1 MKQRGEP
8 PGGRP
13 ALRQDLTQGSIVNN
27 LWLLSWP
34 IIIGSA
40 LSTLGPTID
49 MIWVG
54 KLGSASVAGVGLAG
68 LSVQLV
74 NSLLMGLFAGLRAMV
89 ARFIG
94 AGDNEGATQVTMQ
107 AITVNTGFSI
117 LMALLGI
124 FFAEQIMSIFGVNP
138 DVVTE
143 GADYLRIQFIG
154 MVAMGLV
161 MMTSSTMQATGDTM
175 NPMRI
180 SIFYR
185 ILHVVLCPFM
195 IFGADFASTVFPH
208 LSNFSGWWPF
218 PALGVSGA
226 AMTGVISQ
234 TLGGAIGLW
243 FLFSGRTRLRLT
255 FRNFRFN
262 ANLIW
267 RLIKIG
273 LPAAVNGMERSVVGL
288 VMMKFIAPF
297 GTPAI
302 AAHTIM
308 TRVEML
314 VMMPGMGFGMA
325 AGVMAGQNMGA
336 NQPARAEKSG
346 WLGVVLTEGMM
357 LICSAAM
364 AIWAPQLV
372 RLFNSE
378 PGVVEIGSTFLR
390 IAAVGFIFMGFAAV
404 LADCLNGVG
413 DTMIPMI
420 AGLVSMWLVQ
430 VPLAYFLPKWELTK
444 DLGVFGVRW
453 AMVAA
458 LAARAIAYVIYFK
471 AGRWKRKKI

>member
-1 MKQRGEP
+1 
-8 PGGRP
+8 
-13 ALRQDLTQGSIVNN
+13 
-27 LWLLSWP
+27 
-34 IIIGSA
+34 
-40 LSTLGPTID
+40 

-94 AGDNEGATQVTMQ
+94 AGDIESAADVTKQ
-107 AITVNTGFSI
+107 AITVNMIFSI
-117 LMALLGI
+117 IMAAIGI
-124 FFAEQIMSIFGVNP
+124 FFAEQILQWFGVNP
-138 DVVTE
+138 DVVTQ
-143 GADYLRIQFIG
+143 GAPYLRIQFIG

-195 IFGADFASTVFPH
+195 IFGADFASKVFPH
-208 LSNFSGWWPF
+208 LSNFSGWWPL
-218 PALGVSGA
+218 PALGVTGA
-226 AMTGVISQ
+226 AMTGVVSQ
-234 TLGGAIGLW
+234 TLGGIIGLW
-243 FLFSGRTRLRLT
+243 YLFSGRTRLHLS
-255 FRNFRFN
+255 FKNFHIN
-262 ANLIW
+262 TNLIW
-267 RLIKIG
+267 RLVKIG

-297 GTPAI
+297 GTMAI

-314 VMMPGMGFGMA
+314 IMMPGMGFGMA
-325 AGVMAGQNMGA
+325 AGVLAGQNMGA

-346 WLGVVLTEGMM
+346 WMGVALTEGTM

-372 RLFNSE
+372 SLFNSE

-413 DTMIPMI
+413 DTLIPMI
-420 AGLVSMWLVQ
+420 AGLVSMWLMQ
-430 VPLAYFLPKWELTK
+430 IPLAYILPKWTG
-444 DLGVFGVRW
+444 LGVFGVRW
-453 AMVAA
+453 AMVVA
-458 LAARAIAYVIYFK
+458 LAARAITYVIYFR

>member
-1 MKQRGEP
+1 
-8 PGGRP
+8 
-13 ALRQDLTQGSIVNN
+13 
-27 LWLLSWP
+27 
-34 IIIGSA
+34 
-40 LSTLGPTID
+40 

-54 KLGSASVAGVGLAG
+54 KLGSSSIAGVGLAG
-68 LSVQLV
+68 LAVQLV

-94 AGDNEGATQVTMQ
+94 AGDIESAAQVTKQ
-107 AITVNTGFSI
+107 AIVVNLAFSI
-117 LMALLGI
+117 FMAILGI
-124 FFAEQIMSIFGVNP
+124 FFAEQIMEIFGVAP
-138 DVVTE
+138 KVISE

-161 MMTSSTMQATGDTM
+161 MMTTSTMQASGDTV
-175 NPMRI
+175 NPMKI

-185 ILHVVLCPFM
+185 IIHVVLCPFV
-195 IFGADFASTVFPH
+195 IFGAAFAPTVFPR

-218 PALGVSGA
+218 PAMGVSGA
-226 AMTGVISQ
+226 AMTGVVSQ
-234 TLGGAIGLW
+234 VIGGVIGLW
-243 FLFSGRTRLRLT
+243 FLFSGHTRLRLNIRGFHFDT
-255 FRNFRFN
+255 G
-262 ANLIW
+262 LIW
-267 RLIKIG
+267 RLVKIG

-288 VMMKFIAPF
+288 VMMTFITPF
-297 GTPAI
+297 GTLAV

-308 TRVEML
+308 TRVEMI

-325 AGVMAGQNMGA
+325 AGVLAGQNMGA

-357 LICSAAM
+357 LMCSAAM

-372 RLFNSE
+372 SIFNDE
-378 PGVVEIGSTFLR
+378 PGVVEIGTTFLR

-413 DTMIPMI
+413 DTLIPMI
-420 AGLVSMWLVQ
+420 AGLVSMWLIQ
-430 VPLAYFLPKWELTK
+430 LPLAYFLPKWTG
-444 DLGVFGVRW
+444 LGVFGVRW

-458 LAARAIAYVIYFK
+458 LAARAIAYVIYFR

>member
-1 MKQRGEP
+1 MNQRRGPP

-13 ALRQDLTQGSIVNN
+13 GFQRDLTQGSLLNN
-27 LWLLSWP
+27 IWILSWP
-34 IIIGSA
+34 IIISSA

-54 KLGSASVAGVGLAG
+54 KLGSSSVAGVGLAG
-68 LSVQLV
+68 LAVMLV

-94 AGDNEGATQVTMQ
+94 ADDIESAAEVTKQ
-107 AITVNTGFSI
+107 AIVINLGFSI
-117 LMALLGI
+117 FMAILGI
-124 FFAEQIMSIFGVNP
+124 FFAEQIIMIFGVDP
-138 DVVTE
+138 KVVTE
-143 GADYLRIQFIG
+143 GAAYLRIQFIG

-161 MMTSSTMQATGDTM
+161 MMTTSTMQATGDTI

-185 ILHVVLCPFM
+185 IIHIVLCPFV
-195 IFGADFASTVFPH
+195 IFGAAFAPTVFPNIG
-208 LSNFSGWWPF
+208 NFSGWWPF
-218 PALGVSGA
+218 PSMGVSGA
-226 AMTGVISQ
+226 ALTGVVSQ
-234 TLGGAIGLW
+234 TLGGVIGLW
-243 FLFSGRTRLRLT
+243 YLFSGHTRLRLSL
-255 FRNFRFN
+255 RNFHFDTS
-262 ANLIW
+262 LIW
-267 RLIKIG
+267 RLVKIG

-288 VMMKFIAPF
+288 VMMTFITPF
-297 GTPAI
+297 GTPAV

-308 TRVEML
+308 SRVEMF

-325 AGVMAGQNMGA
+325 AGVLAGQNMGA
-336 NQPARAEKSG
+336 NQPARAEKGG
-346 WLGVVLTEGMM
+346 WLGVGLTEGVM

-372 RLFNSE
+372 RIFNSE
-378 PGVVEIGSTFLR
+378 PEVVEIGTTFLR
-390 IAAVGFIFMGFAAV
+390 IAAAGFIFMGFAAV

-420 AGLVSMWLVQ
+420 AGLVSMWLIQ
-430 VPLAYFLPKWELTK
+430 LPLAYFLPKWTE
-444 DLGVFGVRW
+444 LGVFGVRW

-458 LAARAIAYVIYFK
+458 LGARAITYVIYFK
-471 AGRWKRKKI
+471 AGRWKHKKI

>member
-1 MKQRGEP
+1 MK
-8 PGGRP
+8 RP
-13 ALRQDLTQGSIVNN
+13 AFQRDWTQGRLIDN
-27 LWLLSWP
+27 LLALSWP
-34 IIIGSA
+34 IIISSA
-40 LSTLGPTID
+40 LATLGPTVD

-94 AGDNEGATQVTMQ
+94 ANDIQNAGNVTKQ
-107 AITVNTGFSI
+107 AIVVNLLFSI
-117 LMALLGI
+117 FMAILGI
-124 FFAEQIMSIFGVNP
+124 FFANQIMAVFGVNP
-138 DVVTE
+138 GVVTE
-143 GADYLRIQFIG
+143 GAAYLRIQFVG

-161 MMTSSTMQATGDTM
+161 MMTTSTMQASGDTM
-175 NPMRI
+175 NPMKI
-180 SIFYR
+180 SIFFR
-185 ILHVVLCPFM
+185 ILHVSLCPFL
-195 IFGADFASTVFPH
+195 VF
-208 LSNFSGWWPF
+208 GWWIF
-218 PALGVSGA
+218 PKMGVSGA
-226 AMTGVISQ
+226 ALTGVISQ
-234 TLGGAIGLW
+234 TLGGAVGLW
-243 FLFSGRTRLRLT
+243 YLFSGRTRLQLT
-255 FRNFRFN
+255 LRGFHFD

-273 LPAAVNGMERSVVGL
+273 LPASINGMERSIVGL
-288 VMMKFIAPF
+288 VMMTFITPF
-297 GTPAI
+297 GTMAI

-308 TRVEML
+308 TRVEMF
-314 VMMPGMGFGMA
+314 VMMPGMGFGQA
-325 AGVMAGQNMGA
+325 AGVLAGQNMGA
-336 NQPARAEKSG
+336 NELKRAEKSG
-346 WLGVVLTEGMM
+346 WLGVGLTEAAM
-357 LICSAAM
+357 LIFSAAM

-372 RLFNSE
+372 SIFNSE

-420 AGLVSMWLVQ
+420 AGLVSMWLMQ
-430 VPLAYFLPKWELTK
+430 IPLAYFLPKWT

-458 LAARAIAYVIYFK
+458 LAARSITYVIYFK
-471 AGRWKRKKI
+471 AGRWQRKKI